1 MLESIFGIAYEHLV
15 KKGLEQ
21 LKKDAEFI
29 NSRNAIREAIFRE
42 LKFNKALLT
51 EYRKQFDDVSNNAEL
66 FAARVKEFEAF
77 ATELSNELDFSAF
90 SKLEDSFMPIELYF
104 SGSVDLTTRWAEDKA
119 HKSWAAS
126 IKSET
131 ELIERIYHRL
141 KILRARWRSHQP
153 TAYNSITYIEW
164 LITQLVA
171 PPKSSS

>member
-1 MLESIFGIAYEHLV
+1 MLETIFSVAWEHLV
-15 KKGLEQ
+15 KKGVES
-21 LKKDAEFI
+21 LKHDRDFV
-29 NSRNAIREAIFRE
+29 NSRSAIRDAVLRE
-42 LKFNKALLT
+42 LKFNKALIN
-51 EYRKQFDDVSNNAEL
+51 EYMRQLSSVANNSEQ
-66 FAARVKEFEAF
+66 F
-77 ATELSNELDFSAF
+77 ATKTKEYGTFAKELANELDFSAF